1 VVAGTD
7 ELTLGGKL
15 GDSNQT
21 ERLFFRLG
29 KMEEIRIVEVWHR
42 GLRFR
47 LLFAL

>member
-1 VVAGTD
+1 VAGTD

-29 KMEEIRIVEVWHR
+29 KMEEIRIVEGWHWEHH
-42 GLRFR
+42 FR
-47 LLFAL
+47 LLFAS